1 MNITDKNT
9 FIKSF
14 NELKKKTKNF
24 TEINQAIL
32 KDNTKY
38 LTIFR
43 IVLGITTNQFAK
55 KLELPYSWVY
65 DLEHNSRNIQNKT
78 AERYSLKLYKL
89 LEKNNLIGNVNL
101 DETFINFKSLRG
113 VKEETEISKILK
125 NLNKENFP
133 KFMELVYELK
143 RRTNNFSYF
152 PSSLI
157 LEDSKIILVIRI
169 LLGLSQKDFAKKTNM
184 ANMTVEELENDY
196 RKVRWPV
203 TARIYSEKI
212 ENLLLN
218 NKIVLEEQLIK
229 KEWEKWKNTRKIKEK
244 KEVNWRTIRNMDVN
258 DFKNYFIFI
267 KNQTNNFKNI
277 GVDLF
282 QKTPQLISIFRIL
295 LNLTQ
300 RDLQRKRLD
309 RPSR

>member
-157 LEDSKIILVIRI
+157 LEDSKIILVIR
-169 LLGLSQKDFAKKTNM
+169 
-184 ANMTVEELENDY
+184 
-196 RKVRWPV
+196 
-203 TARIYSEKI
+203 
-212 ENLLLN
+212 
-218 NKIVLEEQLIK
+218 
-229 KEWEKWKNTRKIKEK
+229 
-244 KEVNWRTIRNMDVN
+244 
-258 DFKNYFIFI
+258 
-267 KNQTNNFKNI
+267 
-277 GVDLF
+277 
-282 QKTPQLISIFRIL
+282 
-295 LNLTQ
+295 
-300 RDLQRKRLD
+300 
-309 RPSR
+309 